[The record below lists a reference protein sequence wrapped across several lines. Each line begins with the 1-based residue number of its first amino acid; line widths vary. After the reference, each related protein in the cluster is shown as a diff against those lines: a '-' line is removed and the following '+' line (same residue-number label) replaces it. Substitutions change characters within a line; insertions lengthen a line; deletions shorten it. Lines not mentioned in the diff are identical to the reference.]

1 MYLGSCHGLLL
12 CDRNAKH
19 PKSLLVAFCK
29 RLSASGMNTGPEL
42 VKKDYHTASQAQP
55 FGA

>member
-1 MYLGSCHGLLL
+1 VYLGSCHGLLL